1 MNSLRVHFISRKPPS
16 TNTDATPL
24 RSPTS
29 FHPPR
34 LDEIV
39 FQHGRLCPLNIAEID
54 AAFRPQSLPVSAGF
68 NSPPD
73 KPLFIHPAFHAHVF
87 IFQGLLRA
95 DSGIPHGKTSPLY
108 LPFPVKKRRSSKQT
122 KRQNENYSRSVR
134 IRWRPDC
141 NAGAETFGEGSKT
154 RINPSFFKSGSS
166 IRKST
171 VPSPG
176 AQWSSSKPRTS

>member
-1 MNSLRVHFISRKPPS
+1 MPRSSNIPMNSLRAHFRSRKPPS
-16 TNTDATPL
+16 TNTDAAPL

-34 LDEIV
+34 LGGIV
-39 FQHGRLCPLNIAEID
+39 FQYGRLCPLNIAEID

-68 NSPPD
+68 NSPPN

-108 LPFPVKKRRSSKQT
+108 LPVSGKKRDCLQNKQKGRMKIIPEACVYAGGRIAT
-122 KRQNENYSRSVR
+122 RQ
-134 IRWRPDC
+134 
-141 NAGAETFGEGSKT
+141 
-154 RINPSFFKSGSS
+154 
-166 IRKST
+166 
-171 VPSPG
+171 
-176 AQWSSSKPRTS
+176 